1 MPSYKAQAE
10 ELKLKLQE
18 AEKELEELRKVKS
31 LLKDKK
37 RRKERKL
44 NFPDMRE
51 FLVKCYK
58 NSNDPSEKAKLKEWI
73 EKV

>member
-1 MPSYKAQAE
+1 MPSYKAQVE
-10 ELKLKLQE
+10 ELKFKLQE
-18 AEKELEELRKVKS
+18 AEKEIEELKSINS
-31 LLKDKK
+31 LLKD
-37 RRKERKL
+37 RKQRKQKKL